1 MAANMTFG
9 RNAKNAQIASPE
21 NACVQ
26 EDVASVDLPDLEH
39 NPAQLC
45 PLVRHLPH
53 LLLRVRGPLMGH
65 RTTGDQYQDRKP
77 ESSILVYV
85 LWLLWILTKGY
96 GSQGTPKLLA
106 ILQRPSIIEGES
118 NFGSL

>member
-1 MAANMTFG
+1 MQKMHKLLPQKMHVYKKTLQALIYPISSTTPHNFVLWSATSPTYCYECEG
-9 RNAKNAQIASPE
+9 LLWGIARQ
-21 NACVQ
+21 V
-26 EDVASVDLPDLEH
+26 
-39 NPAQLC
+39 
-45 PLVRHLPH
+45 
-53 LLLRVRGPLMGH
+53 
-65 RTTGDQYQDRKP
+65 TKYQDRKP